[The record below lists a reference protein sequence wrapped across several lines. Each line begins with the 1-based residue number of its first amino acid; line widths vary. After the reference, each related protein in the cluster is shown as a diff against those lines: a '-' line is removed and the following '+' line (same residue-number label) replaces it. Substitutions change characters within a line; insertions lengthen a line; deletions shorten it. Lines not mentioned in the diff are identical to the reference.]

1 MFRGYEPFTAK
12 TDEELVANKE
22 ARVEF
27 TEADWVR
34 HFDGSAIW
42 SRKMMHPDPAQRLDA
57 KAALRIPGC
66 DVLTKIA
73 T

>member
-1 MFRGYEPFTAK
+1 MHGGYGNKVDIFGRCDPRYARGYEPFTAK

-34 HFDGSAIW
+34 HFDGSA
-42 SRKMMHPDPAQRLDA
+42 RYGHEK
-57 KAALRIPGC
+57 
-66 DVLTKIA
+66 
-73 T
+73 